1 MQICKTKSTNKR
13 QNINK
18 SMISST
24 KNRDTKQNKPQ
35 HQGVRKFFTSDGKQ
49 TKKYSKPS

>member
-1 MQICKTKSTNKR
+1 MQMCKTKSTNKR

-24 KNRDTKQNKPQ
+24 KNQDTKQNKPQ
-35 HQGVRKFFTSDGKQ
+35 HQGIRKFFTSDRKMA
-49 TKKYSKPS
+49 KKHGETS

>member
-13 QNINK
+13 ENINK

-24 KNRDTKQNKPQ
+24 KNQDTKQNKPQ

-49 TKKYSKPS
+49 TKKHSKPS

>member
-24 KNRDTKQNKPQ
+24 KNQDTKQNKPQ
-35 HQGVRKFFTSDGKQ
+35 HQGVRKCFTSDGKNM
-49 TKKYSKPS
+49 KKQAETS

>member
-1 MQICKTKSTNKR
+1 
-13 QNINK
+13 
-18 SMISST
+18 MISST

-49 TKKYSKPS
+49 TKKQAETSQDLVVIIFQNGFTQKLFE

>member
-1 MQICKTKSTNKR
+1 MQMCKTKSTNKR
-13 QNINK
+13 QNIYK

-35 HQGVRKFFTSDGKQ
+35 HQGVRKFFTSDEKN
-49 TKKYSKPS
+49 TKKQAEPS

>member
-1 MQICKTKSTNKR
+1 MQMCKTKSTNKR

-49 TKKYSKPS
+49 TKKQAETS

>member
-1 MQICKTKSTNKR
+1 MQMCKTKSTNKR

-35 HQGVRKFFTSDGKQ
+35 HQGVRKCFTSDRKMA
-49 TKKYSKPS
+49 KKHGEPS

>member
-24 KNRDTKQNKPQ
+24 KKRDTKQNKPQ
-35 HQGVRKFFTSDGKQ
+35 HQGVRKFLTSDGKQ
-49 TKKYSKPS
+49 TKKHRKPS